1 MICSFRNFKRPMAVQ
16 DKKNEQH
23 YINNYNVRV
32 IYFFFNILFLL
43 NIFLFYLLSYSILSK
58 PYQKV

>member
-1 MICSFRNFKRPMAVQ
+1 MAVQ

-32 IYFFFNILFLL
+32 IYFFFYQNISFTKILSLL
-43 NIFLFYLLSYSILSK
+43 NIFLFYLLFYSILSK